1 MSPLL
6 TVLLAVS
13 TVIVAASMLVAA
25 FRAFRGPGDATRAV
39 MADLTFFCAVALFVM
54 FVIRSGSAVALD
66 VVMLGALIGVLST
79 VALAR
84 LLSRGR
90 R

>member
-1 MSPLL
+1 MSTLL
-6 TVLLAVS
+6 SVLLAVS

-25 FRAFRGPGDATRAV
+25 VRAVRGPGDANRAV
-39 MADLTFFCAVALFVM
+39 MADLSYFCALALFVM
-54 FVIRSGSAVALD
+54 FVIREGSAVALD
-66 VVMLGALIGVLST
+66 VVMLGSLIGVLST
-79 VALAR
+79 IALAR

>member
-1 MSPLL
+1 
-6 TVLLAVS
+6 
-13 TVIVAASMLVAA
+13 
-25 FRAFRGPGDATRAV
+25 
-39 MADLTFFCAVALFVM
+39 M

-66 VVMLGALIGVLST
+66 VVMLGSLIGVLST

>member
-1 MSPLL
+1 VSPLL
-6 TVLLAVS
+6 STLLWLSTAVVAVS
-13 TVIVAASMLVAA
+13 MVTAAVRIL
-25 FRAFRGPGDATRAV
+25 RGPDDATRAV
-39 MADLTFFCAVALFVM
+39 VADLVYFCAIALFVL
-54 FVIRSGSAVALD
+54 FVVRVGSHVAMD
-66 VVMLGALIGVLST
+66 VVMIGSLIGVLST

>member
-13 TVIVAASMLVAA
+13 TAIVSVSMLVAA
-25 FRAFRGPGDATRAV
+25 VRVLRGPDDATRAV
-39 MADLTFFCAVALFVM
+39 VADLTYFCALALFVL
-54 FVIRSGSAVALD
+54 FVIRVGSTVAMV
-66 VVMLGALIGVLST
+66 VVMLGSLIGVLST